1 MSLWGV
7 WSPCFSAVALG
18 LGLGLSLRR
27 GLSLCP
33 SVLFG
38 ADLTVEAATLC
49 FTVSLSG
56 FMTLS
61 QFFFWLINK

>member
-1 MSLWGV
+1 MWGVPWAGSVSLWGV

-18 LGLGLSLRR
+18 L
-27 GLSLCP
+27 SLCP
-33 SVLFG
+33 CVLFG
-38 ADLTVEAATLC
+38 ADLTVEAATLY

-56 FMTLS
+56 FTTLI